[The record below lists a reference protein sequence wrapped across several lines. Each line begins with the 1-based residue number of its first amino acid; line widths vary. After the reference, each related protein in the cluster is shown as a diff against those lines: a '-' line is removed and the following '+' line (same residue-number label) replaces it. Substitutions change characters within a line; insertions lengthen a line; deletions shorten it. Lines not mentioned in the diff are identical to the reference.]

1 MTTIN
6 KDTKIRIKN
15 MTNSRCG
22 INIPEL
28 RLKRTWERKNAI
40 REIDF
45 DTLQQAIYYPGVEY
59 MFTQGILYIDDMDAK
74 IALGLEEEGTVEP
87 TQIIVLTEAQKDRYL
102 KNLPI
107 NEFKIEVKKLSWE
120 QLQDLVDY
128 AIEKEYADM
137 DKCDFLKS
145 LTQIDIIRAIQLNR
159 ADKEE

>member
-45 DTLQQAIYYPGVEY
+45 DALQQAIYYPGVEY

-107 NEFKIEVKKLSWE
+107 NEFKIEVK
-120 QLQDLVDY
+120 
-128 AIEKEYADM
+128 
-137 DKCDFLKS
+137 
-145 LTQIDIIRAIQLNR
+145 N
-159 ADKEE
+159 

>member
-59 MFTQGILYIDDMDAK
+59 MFTQGIFYIDDMDAK

-145 LTQIDIIRAIQLNR
+145 LTQIDIIRAIQLIR

>member
-45 DTLQQAIYYPGVEY
+45 DTLQQANYYPGVEY

>member
-74 IALGLEEEGTVEP
+74 IALGLEEEGSVEP